1 MDSEGKLDEEGA
13 IRIPSL
19 TELSEESGM
28 SIATLREQLGVA
40 RALGLVE
47 VRPRTGIHLL
57 PFSFTPA
64 VNESLSYAIA
74 CDRHNFDLFA
84 DLRRHVEAN
93 YFYEAVEQLTPEDHQ
108 ELQELIERAFERLN
122 DHPVRLPHQEHR
134 DLHLTIF
141 NRLENPF
148 VIGLMESYWL
158 AYEKVGYNRY
168 SELSY
173 LKRVWQYHKEI
184 VDAICKGD
192 YESGYQKLLAHMS
205 LIDQLHGTKIE

>member
-1 MDSEGKLDEEGA
+1 MGFDGNDDGEGV

-19 TELSEESGM
+19 TELSEESGI

-40 RALGLVE
+40 RAMGLVE
-47 VRPRTGIHLL
+47 VRPRTGIHLM

-64 VNESLSYAIA
+64 VYESLSYAIA
-74 CDRHNFDLFA
+74 CDRSSFDHFA

-93 YFYEAVEQLTPEDHQ
+93 YWYEAVELLTPEDHQ
-108 ELQELIERAFERLN
+108 TLRELIQLAFEKLN

-134 DLHLTIF
+134 DLHLTVF
-141 NRLENPF
+141 NHLENPF
-148 VIGLMESYWL
+148 VIGLMEAYWL

-173 LKRVWQYHKEI
+173 LKKVWQYHREI
-184 VDAICKGD
+184 VDAICEGD
-192 YESGYQKLLAHMS
+192 FETSYQKLLDHMT
-205 LIDQLHGTKIE
+205 LIDHLHGTKIE